1 MTVSS
6 NRTNS
11 QSSSGWG
18 AWKFW
23 QRSSTPAPTDSAPPV
38 LGAPHAITGH
48 AGVTGS
54 IQQLAAHD
62 GTLTTRVE
70 FRIEHWLK
78 GRLRITIPRLATDSA
93 YGERL
98 SYRIMAST
106 SAFRVRVNPKASSLV
121 IMYDPG
127 AGAASDV
134 LAQVS
139 ICIQEASSADAA
151 IVPARETEPT
161 DAAKKPEI
169 EQINYV
175 KRLGL
180 PALGLGMSVG
190 AVAGLPFP
198 PLAIAAT
205 IMVAAAPS
213 FWRAWLGIRD
223 EKKLNVD
230 FLDSLAI
237 TALTA
242 SGVYFAPAFMVSLIE
257 SGEIIRDMT
266 ARGTARANL
275 DLLDTLGKTAM
286 VERDG
291 VDVEVPLTDVQPGDI
306 VVVYPGDQIPVD
318 GTVIKGVGLVDQQKL
333 TGESVPITRESGEDV
348 FAATLV
354 IDGSLRIETKRTGNN
369 TRAGVVVAL
378 MNAAPIHDTRMENY
392 ARKIG
397 DRLVI
402 PTLAL
407 GGAATLMT
415 GSIPR
420 GVGVIT
426 LDVGTGV
433 RVSVPTAILS
443 SVTYAARQGIL
454 IRSGR
459 AIEQLAQVDTVV
471 FDKTGTLTQGRA
483 GVVGICT
490 AHDAIDPSE
499 VLRLAATAE
508 QGLTHPV
515 AEAIIRHARE
525 SGLTIGECEEWEFR
539 VGQGIVTRI
548 EGRDLMVGS
557 HRMMGIE
564 GIDTDTILRRHP
576 EIETS
581 AASQV
586 FVTEGK
592 QLLGVILYKDPARI
606 ESPYVI
612 EMLKEM
618 GITAYMLSGDVQKVA
633 RAVGA
638 ELGMDPDNVYAEAF
652 PERKV
657 EVVKG
662 LQENGKAIA
671 FVGDGINDSAA
682 LAHASVSV
690 SFASATDMARET
702 ADIVLM
708 DDDLSSLILAIKI
721 CKNAMKTVYQN
732 VGIVLGPN
740 LTAMAFAVTFGLS
753 PIAAVVVNNGSAIV
767 AEMNGFRPMMGP
779 PGRKQLMNRQSLL
792 ASGQKRAT
800 PVRALLTTTQN
811 EIGEPAAPAVAANG
825 AHGTNGTHGAHGQ
838 NGVKHTNGQTT
849 ADEAHMAAQQPI
861 AVGMNGVAT

>member
-1 MTVSS
+1 MTG
-6 NRTNS
+6 
-11 QSSSGWG
+11 SGNGVKKNGRSTWDG
-18 AWKFW
+18 WKFW
-23 QRSSTPAPTDSAPPV
+23 QRTPAPNPEG
-38 LGAPHAITGH
+38 GAPSTNGATDKAEGLP
-48 AGVTGS
+48 AVKGS
-54 IQQLAAHD
+54 IKELAASD
-62 GTLTTRVE
+62 GALTTRVE
-70 FRIEHWLK
+70 FRVEHWLK
-78 GRLRITIPRLATDSA
+78 GRLRLTIPRLAADPA

-106 SAFRVRVNPKASSLV
+106 SAFRVRVSPKARSLV
-121 IMYDPG
+121 VLYDPET
-127 AGAASDV
+127 GAAPVV
-134 LAQVS
+134 LERII

-151 IVPARETEPT
+151 IVPVREQENSEE
-161 DAAKKPEI
+161 AKKAEPEK
-169 EQINYV
+169 INYV

-180 PALGLGMSVG
+180 PGLGLGLSVG
-190 AVAGLPFP
+190 AMAGLPFP

-205 IMVAAAPS
+205 IMVSAVPS
-213 FWRAWLGIRD
+213 FWRAWEGIRD

-242 SGVYFAPAFMVSLIE
+242 SSIYFAPAFMVSLIE

-291 VDVEVPLTDVQPGDI
+291 VDVEVPLTEVQPGDI

-318 GTVIKGVGLVDQQKL
+318 GTVVKGVGLVDQQKL
-333 TGESVPITRESGEDV
+333 TGESVPITRELGEDV

-354 IDGSLRIETKRTGNN
+354 IDGSLRIEAKRTGNN

-490 AHDAIDPSE
+490 ANDGVDSWD

-525 SGLTIGECEEWEFR
+525 TGTPIGECEEWEFR
-539 VGQGIVTRI
+539 VGQGIAARI
-548 EGRDLMVGS
+548 EGRNLMVGS
-557 HRMMGIE
+557 HRMMVIE
-564 GIDTDTILRRHP
+564 GIDTETIIRRHP

-586 FVTEGK
+586 FVAEGK

-612 EMLKEM
+612 NMLNEM

-638 ELGMDPDNVYAEAF
+638 ELGMNPDNVYAEAF

-662 LQENGKAIA
+662 LQESGKVIA

-708 DDDLSSLILAIKI
+708 DDDLSNLILAIKI

-732 VGIVLGPN
+732 IGLILGPN
-740 LTAMAFAVTFGLS
+740 LSAMAFAVVIGLN
-753 PIAAVVVNNGSAIV
+753 PVAAVVVNNGSAIV

-779 PGRKQLMNRQSLL
+779 PGRKQLMNRKSLML
-792 ASGQKRAT
+792 ASEQKSAP
-800 PVRALLTTTQN
+800 PVRALLTAASADASR
-811 EIGEPAAPAVAANG
+811 PATPEMNANGSNGTNGSHAADGANGLNG
-825 AHGTNGTHGAHGQ
+825 AHSREPKNGTHVDLPHP
-838 NGVKHTNGQTT
+838 
-849 ADEAHMAAQQPI
+849 AANR
-861 AVGMNGVAT
+861 V